1 MLSRPFLTSAAC
13 ARCATTLAFAFLV
26 LFSPAAA
33 RAQDLQPAADDRPLY
48 VPGRLVVGIAPGAS
62 PLAADLA
69 ANPAAAV
76 QAASA
81 LQGMDVQVV
90 QATDPCVS
98 SDTPTTAAGTQ
109 ADSLAAGP
117 VVQTWQVPPGQEE
130 AAMALLSQ
138 QPGIVFVERDVYVYA
153 AQEGENTATS
163 ADGDVASAKE
173 QATEAVYQVNDPLY
187 APYQWGPQRAN
198 FPRAWQLIPVTGT
211 LATIRVAVIDSG
223 VDFAHPDLGLRL
235 LPGKNYVNST
245 ELPVDDYGHG
255 THVAGII
262 AAFTNNSIGVVGS
275 APKVQIDPRKVLN
288 YKGEGSGMNVRYA
301 ICDAARAGDRIINL
315 SLEVSPASMPVGSTL
330 YNLLK
335 GAVEFAASQNVLLV
349 AAGGNYNAVWYPAL
363 FDEVMAVSALTID
376 DTLAYYSAQGPK
388 IEMAAPGGD
397 PSSLI
402 YSTWPTGAT
411 QLEQSALQRL
421 CGTGKLVKSGSA
433 YYCGMMG
440 TSMAA
445 PLVAGGAALALSLNP
460 DLSALEVRDL
470 LKATATDVGLPA
482 ESQGAGLLNAEGIV
496 RSFLPSR
503 LVVNPLGFGSTVAP
517 GAAPYTTTIVL
528 SNPSLD
534 PLAVTAVAVGGGDW
548 LTITNSSSPTVTG
561 SIRSG
566 EPLALS
572 AVISPTYLA
581 AGTYSAYLQLTGV
594 RTDGTE
600 VTDSLTLYVAVG
612 AARPSL
618 YFPLVLQTSP
628 LTQTVITTPDFTWE
642 TPISPTVYSLGA
654 SDSVTV
660 SLPFA
665 FPLAGPKGTEAL
677 TYNRVRIYADGFV
690 TFPEASAAT
699 VATPDTNRCL
709 PVVDVNDIQGVFGWW
724 ADLDASVPGAEIS
737 TFQPAGTPNRFVIQ
751 YENVA
756 SAGESPPYRVSFQI
770 VLYASGDV
778 QLNYLQ
784 VPSLWALT
792 LTDLRPLVTIG
803 VQAQNGLFRN
813 QVACQTAAV
822 RQGTL
827 PRTNQSLRISNTD
840 LY

>member
-1 MLSRPFLTSAAC
+1 M
-13 ARCATTLAFAFLV
+13 TLALAFLV
-26 LFSPAAA
+26 LIAPAGAH
-33 RAQDLQPAADDRPLY
+33 AQDVQPAADDRPLY
-48 VPGRLVVGIAPGAS
+48 VPGRLVVGISAGAS
-62 PLAADLA
+62 TLAAGPD
-69 ANPAAAV
+69 AV

-81 LQGMDVQVV
+81 LQGMNAQVV
-90 QATDPCVS
+90 QAADPCI
-98 SDTPTTAAGTQ
+98 PTNAVGEAVGTQ
-109 ADSLAAGP
+109 AEGLAAGP
-117 VVQTWQVPPGQEE
+117 VVQTWEVPPGEE
-130 AAMALLSQ
+130 DAAIALLRR
-138 QPGIVFVERDVYVYA
+138 QPGVAFVERDVYVYA
-153 AQEGENTATS
+153 AQEGVNTATP
-163 ADGDVASAKE
+163 AEGDVDAAKE

-198 FPRAWQLIPVTGT
+198 FPRAWQLLPVTST
-211 LATIRVAVIDSG
+211 LATIRVGVIDSG
-223 VDFAHPDLGLRL
+223 VDFAHPDLGLHL
-235 LPGKNYVNST
+235 LPGKNYIDPT

-275 APKVQIDPRKVLN
+275 TPKVQIDPRKVLN
-288 YKGEGSGMNVRYA
+288 YKGEGTGTNVRYA

-315 SLEVSPASMPVGSTL
+315 SLEVSPGSMPVGSTL

-335 GAVEFAASQNVLLV
+335 GAVDFAAAQNVLIV
-349 AAGGNYNAVWYPAL
+349 AAGGNHNAVWYPAL

-388 IEMAAPGGD
+388 IEIAAPGGD

-411 QLEQSALQRL
+411 QSDQNYLQGL
-421 CGTGKLVKSGSA
+421 CGAGKLVKSGSA

-460 DLSALEVRDL
+460 NLSALEVRDL
-470 LKATATDVGLPA
+470 LKATAADVGLPA

-496 RSFLPSR
+496 RSFLPSS
-503 LVVNPLGFGSTVAP
+503 LVATPVGFGNTVAP

-534 PLAVTAVAVGGGDW
+534 PLDVTAVAVGGGDW
-548 LTITNSSSPTVTG
+548 LTITNSTSLTVTG
-561 SIRSG
+561 SIRFG

-581 AGTYSAYLQLTGV
+581 PGTYSAHLQLKGI

-600 VTDSLTLYVAVG
+600 VADSLTLFVAVG
-612 AARPSL
+612 VARPSI
-618 YFPLVLQTSP
+618 YMPLVLQSSP
-628 LTQTVITTPDFTWE
+628 LTQTVSTTPNFTWE

-654 SDSVTV
+654 SGSVTV
-660 SLPFA
+660 PLPFT
-665 FPLAGPKGTEAL
+665 FPLTGPKGTEAL
-677 TYNRVRIYADGFV
+677 TYDRARIYADGFV
-690 TFPEASAAT
+690 TFPDASAAT
-699 VATPDTNRCL
+699 VTSPGVNRCL
-709 PVVDVNDIQGVFGWW
+709 PMVDVNGIQGVFGWW
-724 ADLDASVPGAEIS
+724 ADLDAGALGAQIS

-756 SAGESPPYRVSFQI
+756 SAGEDPPYRVSFQV
-770 VLYASGDV
+770 VLYAGGDV

-784 VPSLWALT
+784 LPPLWART
-792 LTDLRPLVTIG
+792 LTDLRPFVTIG
-803 VQAQNGLFRN
+803 IQAQNGLFRN
-813 QVACQTAAV
+813 QIACQTAAV

-827 PRTNQSLRISNTD
+827 PRANQSLRISNAD